1 MRPAAIR
8 SGPWLKRTR
17 PGRCAPTSTVR
28 PSARTT
34 QVLALKAGKGPEEE
48 TQPAASAQEGTED
61 ADRISTSCS
70 LAAEQAAEQE
80 AEQEAEQAAEQAAE
94 QEAEQASEQA
104 ADDGA
109 KGAGTSQAMLDAKS
123 SKERARSTRKGGSFL
138 PCCLSSSTS
147 SAVLTDQQEEKKD
160 IAERDTV
167 AVAGKEPVSTSLP
180 GAESLPPASPVPGNL
195 QRKVDSLEIGDTV
208 SHSSISGEGREP
220 LPTCGTSL
228 DVPAHLLK
236 PAHATHKYYNLTSIR
251 RPVATR
257 KTSRS
262 MAARTQ
268 QH

>member
-195 QRKVDSLEIGDTV
+195 QRKVRRHRWWAAGVKWTAWRSGTQSATAASQGRGESLCQLVEHPWMSLHTF
-208 SHSSISGEGREP
+208 SSLHMP
-220 LPTCGTSL
+220 HTS
-228 DVPAHLLK
+228 
-236 PAHATHKYYNLTSIR
+236 TT
-251 RPVATR
+251 T
-257 KTSRS
+257 
-262 MAARTQ
+262 
-268 QH
+268 